1 MKKGALIIFLLLIA
15 ITSSLSFLV
24 TAGIVYLICFC
35 FGLAFSWRIALGI
48 WAIMLLINVSLDI
61 HKKKDKEM

>member
-15 ITSSLSFLV
+15 ISSSLSFLV

-35 FGLAFSWRIALGI
+35 FGLVFSWKIALGI

-61 HKKKDKEM
+61 HRKKDKEM

>member
-1 MKKGALIIFLLLIA
+1 MKKGALIIFLLLVA

-35 FGLAFSWRIALGI
+35 LGLAFSWRIALRI
-48 WAIMLLINVSLDI
+48 WVLILLINTLLDI
-61 HKKKDKEM
+61 HRKKR